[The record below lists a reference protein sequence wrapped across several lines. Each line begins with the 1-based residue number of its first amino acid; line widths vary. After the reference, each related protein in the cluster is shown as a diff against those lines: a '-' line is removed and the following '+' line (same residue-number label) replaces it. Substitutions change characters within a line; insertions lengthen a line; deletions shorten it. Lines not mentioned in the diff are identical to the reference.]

1 MISKF
6 QTHDSKN
13 HRVADTA
20 KSVATIPGLLYLR
33 VSWYLEGLP
42 ALYHSTFCNGN
53 IKNNCLLVCLYAVFD
68 SPDKA
73 SRRSEGTA
81 WGRTALFNMGSTL
94 FEDLAVSKVPDPIPA
109 GRREWVEG
117 EFQSH
122 ETRNSVH
129 LNSSVFI
136 DSGQMDMNTFILV
149 I

>member
-1 MISKF
+1 M
-6 QTHDSKN
+6 Q
-13 HRVADTA
+13 
-20 KSVATIPGLLYLR
+20 GLLHLSFMVSNKPTGTVR
-33 VSWYLEGLP
+33 VILQKCTQNAHFSYWFFLNSYWHHYIIMTTTVE
-42 ALYHSTFCNGN
+42 S
-53 IKNNCLLVCLYAVFD
+53 LLVCLYAVFD

-94 FEDLAVSKVPDPIPA
+94 FEDLTVSKVPDPIPA

-117 EFQSH
+117 EFQSR
-122 ETRNSVH
+122 EMRNSVY

-136 DSGQMDMNTFILV
+136 DSGQMNMNTFKSV